1 MTHKKNTIKDTIVW
15 ADSHGRKKACV
26 EWRPGFPVGKG
37 QFWRDMLGH
46 TTLHRRGGYTQRYSQ
61 LCPSALYFFRRFA
74 DYQDETR
81 QDSRLNVAVHQ
92 EIAEIEIFNM

>member
-74 DYQDETR
+74 DYQDKTR
-81 QDSRLNVAVHQ
+81 QDRRLNVAVHQ